1 MIRFS
6 RLFVRFDGRGGSRGC
21 RAFTII
27 VLSSAAANPAELINT
42 FV

>member
-6 RLFVRFDGRGGSRGC
+6 RLFVRFDGREGSRGC

-27 VLSSAAANPAELINT
+27 VILR
-42 FV
+42 